1 MFTRTLAVLLMA
13 VSIAACKDETTA
25 PGTLID
31 DAGLPADQI
40 MYQLRHVM
48 TNNGVRTALLVSDS
62 AYVRDADRRLDLLG
76 VDLDF
81 FDTNGR
87 SSGKL
92 TSETGEYDIGSGSF
106 VARGGVVLITTG
118 ARGQRRLETE
128 ELHYDRDADQLWS
141 DVPFVLTE
149 NGQTTRGTSFRSDS
163 EFRNFTIQGAQ
174 GGIPGEVIF

>member
-1 MFTRTLAVLLMA
+1 MFSRILSVLLM
-13 VSIAACKDETTA
+13 VLWVAACKDETTA
-25 PGTLID
+25 PGTLVD
-31 DAGLPADQI
+31 DADLPADQI

-81 FDTNGR
+81 FDSNGR

-92 TSETGEYDIGSGSF
+92 TSETGEYDIRSGSF

-141 DVPFVLTE
+141 DVPFTMTE
-149 NGQTTRGTSFRSDS
+149 NGATTRGTSFRSDS
-163 EFRNFTIQGAQ
+163 QFRNFTIQGAQ
-174 GGIPGEVIF
+174 GRLPGEIIF